1 MISVVDT
8 SALIRLFVPDGPLP
22 NNFEG
27 FLRGVERGLNIA
39 IAPELLL
46 AETANVLNKKY
57 LSGELSES
65 ESDQL
70 LSDIL
75 SVPIRFFPHR
85 PILVRAV
92 ELARAHN
99 LTVYDT
105 LYLALAEEHGA
116 VIFTC
121 DRELSAV
128 ASQLHLYD
136 NP

>member
-1 MISVVDT
+1 MIGVVDT

-22 NNFEG
+22 NDFEG
-27 FLRGVERGLNIA
+27 FLRGVERGLNNA

-46 AETANVLNKKY
+46 AEAANVLNKKQ

-65 ESDQL
+65 ESNQL
-70 LSDIL
+70 LTDIL
-75 SVPIRFFPHR
+75 TVPIRFFPHR
-85 PILVRAV
+85 PILVRAF
-92 ELARAHN
+92 ELAKTHH

-121 DRELSAV
+121 DRKLLTIAERLK
-128 ASQLHLYD
+128 L
-136 NP
+136 

>member
-1 MISVVDT
+1 MIGVVDT

-22 NNFEG
+22 NDFEG

-39 IAPELLL
+39 IAPELLM
-46 AETANVLNKKY
+46 AEAANVINKKQ

-65 ESDQL
+65 EGDQL

-75 SVPIRFFPHR
+75 SVPIRLFPHR
-85 PILVRAV
+85 PILPRAF
-92 ELARAHN
+92 ELAQAHN

-116 VIFTC
+116 VIFTG
-121 DRELSAV
+121 DRKLLSIAERLKL
-128 ASQLHLYD
+128 Q
-136 NP
+136 